1 MSARTLLH
9 PRQPGE
15 AAAPAESSDA
25 AHAARGQ
32 LLCRAKRLVDG
43 RRDHVLEELSV
54 LGIDRLRVDLDLT
67 QVHVARHRHLDHAA
81 AGARL
86 DDLLLELLL
95 GLGHLGLHLLGLL
108 EELVHVR
115 TLGHQPASL
124 SRGSSGTTSVASK
137 LSLIMSIISSS
148 LRSAVSSSASAGASS
163 SISSYTGRR
172 RVPTI
177 TPTASVM
184 RSTFTDASA
193 F

>member
-43 RRDHVLEELSV
+43 RRDHVLEELGV

-108 EELVHVR
+108 EDLVHVR
-115 TLGHQPASL
+115 SLGHQPASL
-124 SRGSSGTTSVASK
+124 SRGSSSGTTSVASK
-137 LSLIMSIISSS
+137 LSLIKSIFSSS
-148 LRSAVSSSASAGASS
+148 LNSVAASEAAVGSSSSMSS
-163 SISSYTGRR
+163 
-172 RVPTI
+172 
-177 TPTASVM
+177 
-184 RSTFTDASA
+184 
-193 F
+193 